1 MATLTGFLQD
11 NEGSYI
17 DKDPSAVLS
26 YTLDWSDWLPTTT
39 TISTSNWAIT
49 TFTGD
54 TTPLTSVTQTN
65 TGNTAIIKLSGG
77 TVGRVYTVT
86 NTITTSGTL
95 TDRRH
100 FRIKVKNR
108 TV

>member
-17 DKDPSAVLS
+17 DKDPSAILS
-26 YTLDWSDWLPTTT
+26 YTIDWQNWLPAGT
-39 TISTSNWAIT
+39 TISTSTWAASTI
-49 TFTGD
+49 TGD
-54 TTPLTSVTQTN
+54 ATPISLVTNSN
-65 TGNTAIIKLSGG
+65 TGTTTIIKLSGG
-77 TVGRVYTVT
+77 TANNIYTIT

-100 FRIKVKNR
+100 FRLKVKNR
-108 TV
+108 TL

>member
-17 DKDPSAVLS
+17 DKDPSAILS
-26 YTLDWSDWLPTTT
+26 YTIDWQYWLPAGT
-39 TISTSNWAIT
+39 TISTSTWAASTI
-49 TFTGD
+49 TGD
-54 TTPLTSVTQTN
+54 TSPISLVANSN
-65 TGNTAIIKLSGG
+65 TGTTAIIKLSGG
-77 TVGRVYTVT
+77 TANNIYTIT

-108 TV
+108 TL